1 MPLCNKVGVHVG
13 KIKLDSGLFKFVG
26 FGLSTVGDGGV
37 YNTFY
42 GWMQRFIWRFSKK
55 VALQAESVNF
65 EADG

>member
-13 KIKLDSGLFKFVG
+13 KIKWDSGLLQFVG

-42 GWMQRFIWRFSKK
+42 G
-55 VALQAESVNF
+55 
-65 EADG
+65 